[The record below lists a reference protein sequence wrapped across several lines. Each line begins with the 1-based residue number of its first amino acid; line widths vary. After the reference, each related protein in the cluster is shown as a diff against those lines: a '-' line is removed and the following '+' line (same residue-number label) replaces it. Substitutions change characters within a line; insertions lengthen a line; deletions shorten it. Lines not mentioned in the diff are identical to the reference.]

1 MRFYKIRFLS
11 LTLFIYLTLASA
23 NVQARQPYATQENK
37 IKIGLLTTDNKSVEA
52 RQGAELAITNVNK
65 KGGVKGL
72 PVELINRSME
82 GPWGTGSKQAVNMI
96 FDEDVWAIMGSHD
109 GRNAHLVEQV
119 TTKARVV
126 FLSAWASDPTLSQ
139 AFVPWFFSCVPND
152 LQQSASLVEEIYGN
166 RKITEIAL
174 VSDTGYDAKLA
185 LNSFLKKTRLAGKT
199 DPQQFFY
206 DNSSQDFAGLAEKIR
221 KSEVKCVV
229 LFGQPDAS
237 FRIINQIRNVKMNL
251 SIFGTIS
258 VIREQSLT
266 PQSLKGY
273 EGAVMISPGEWLISN
288 VSDFTKEYK
297 KTYGIFPGAA
307 AAYSYDGINL
317 LIEAIRDSYP
327 DREKLQKS
335 LALIHYNGVTGTILF
350 DEKGNRI
357 GIPGLIEIK
366 NGVPVAIK
374 KVQ

>member
-166 RKITEIAL
+166 RKITEVAL

-206 DNSSQDFAGLAEKIR
+206 DNSSQDFAGLAEKIK

-237 FRIINQIRNVKMNL
+237 LRIIDQIRNVKMNL

-258 VIREQSLT
+258 VIVEQSLT

-273 EGAVMISPGEWLISN
+273 EGVVMISPGEWLISN

-307 AAYSYDGINL
+307 AAYSYDGMNL
-317 LIEAIRDSYP
+317 LIEAIRDAYP

-335 LALIHYNGVTGTILF
+335 LTLIHYNGVTGTILF